1 MLLQGLLLICLSM
14 APQQAAQAP
23 QTAPQQNVQVEPD
36 GQEQNLRAY
45 TELVRANLK
54 AQKVGIITEV
64 MHLNDQ
70 EAATFWPIYREYD
83 LELSKLGDEKLAII
97 QDYSNNYLRMTNQ
110 KADQL
115 AKRVLALD
123 DQRQELRRKYYDKF
137 KVALSPVLAA
147 RFTQVENQIELI
159 VDLQIAS
166 SLPIIEEAP
175 AK

>member
-1 MLLQGLLLICLSM
+1 MVLQGLLLVCLSM
-14 APQQAAQAP
+14 TPQQAAQ
-23 QTAPQQNVQVEPD
+23 TAPQRNMQVEPD
-36 GQEQNLRAY
+36 GQEQNIRAY
-45 TELVRANLK
+45 VELLRANLK
-54 AQKVGIITEV
+54 TQKVAIITEV
-64 MHLNDQ
+64 MNLNDKD
-70 EAATFWPIYREYD
+70 AAVFWPIYREYD

-97 QDYSNNYLRMTNQ
+97 QDYAQNYLTMTNE

-115 AKRVLALD
+115 AKRVLELD

-137 KVALSPVLAA
+137 KDALSPLLAA
-147 RFTQVENQIELI
+147 RFTQVENQIEMI